1 MKKGKSTKLNGY
13 RSFKVTY
20 GTVDSKNL
28 KSIYIN
34 LQSWV
39 EPKSNI
45 ERIDSTI
52 NNLSRKIKHTV
63 LESLEK
69 EVYEPKFIIDLD
81 LRSSGIQMNKKSFMN
96 LECYLYTKNHYDFK
110 SPILKQSI
118 KKIVD
123 NIVSDVLL
131 KSRYFDFTN
140 SKKVLDTNYIES

>member
-1 MKKGKSTKLNGY
+1 MKKGKSAKLTGY
-13 RSFKVTY
+13 KSFKVTY

-39 EPKSNI
+39 EPIQNI
-45 ERIDSTI
+45 EKVDSTI

-63 LESLEK
+63 LESSDK
-69 EVYEPKFIIDLD
+69 EVFEQKFIVDLD

-96 LECYLYTKNHYDFK
+96 LECYLFTKNHYDFK

-123 NIVSDVLL
+123 NIISEVLV
-131 KSRYFDFTN
+131 KNKFFEFTN
-140 SKKVLDTNYIES
+140 SKKELDINYIES

>member
-13 RSFKVTY
+13 KSFKVTY

-39 EPKSNI
+39 EPKI
-45 ERIDSTI
+45 EIPKIESII
-52 NNLSRKIKHTV
+52 NNLSRNIKHTI
-63 LESLEK
+63 LDSSDK
-69 EVYEPKFIIDLD
+69 TIYDRKFIVDLD

-96 LECYLYTKNHYDFK
+96 LECYLFTTEHHDFK
-110 SPILKQSI
+110 STKIKNSI

-123 NIVSDVLL
+123 SIIKENLSNN
-131 KSRYFDFTN
+131 KYFSFSNT
-140 SKKVLDTNYIES
+140 KKTEELNYIES